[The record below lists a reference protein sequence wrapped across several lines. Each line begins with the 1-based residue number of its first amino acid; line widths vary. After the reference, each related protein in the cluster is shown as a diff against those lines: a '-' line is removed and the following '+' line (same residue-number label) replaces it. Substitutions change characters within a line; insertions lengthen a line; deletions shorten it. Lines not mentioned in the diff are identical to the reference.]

1 MEPSGFGGRL
11 KELRSR
17 AGLTQPQLAERAG
30 VSKATVADLEQGRYE
45 PSWPMV
51 LALAGALGVPLEDL
65 RAGPSAPRA
74 GRGRPR
80 KEHGVEIDLHATE
93 SQPLESPPGPT
104 PTKKG
109 RVGQLPEAQ
118 DKPKERKAR
127 RPRGG

>member
-51 LALAGALGVPLEDL
+51 LALAGALGVPLEDF
-65 RAGPSAPRA
+65 RAGPSAPSA

-80 KEHGVEIDLHATE
+80 KEQGVQRDLHATE
-93 SQPLESPPGPT
+93 SPPLDSAPGPT

-109 RVGQLPEAQ
+109 RAGRPPDAQ
-118 DKPKERKAR
+118 ERPKERKAR
-127 RPRGG
+127 RARGG